1 VRSSGTWDVAV
12 TTFTQPADPPR
23 SEQLTRKRVNGH
35 VACLAGAIGLRCS
48 LRPVPT
54 LVILRHGQ
62 STWNAEN
69 RFTGWTDVDLSARGE
84 EEAREAGRLMAAE
97 PALEI
102 DTVHTSVLK
111 RAVRTA
117 NLTLDEMDRSYLP
130 VRRHWRLNERHYG
143 ALQGLNKREMAE
155 LHGAEQ
161 VRLWRRSYDVPPP
174 PVGLDDPNHPVNDAR
189 YHGVPPS
196 ALPATE
202 CLADVV
208 RRLLPYWEDAIG
220 VELLEGRTVL
230 VVAHG
235 NSLRALAKELE
246 EISDADIVD
255 LNIPTGFP
263 RVYDLDDRLR
273 VRSACYLG
281 DPAAASAAAEAV
293 ALQAEH

>member
-1 VRSSGTWDVAV
+1 M
-12 TTFTQPADPPR
+12 
-23 SEQLTRKRVNGH
+23 
-35 VACLAGAIGLRCS
+35 
-48 LRPVPT
+48 PT
-54 LVILRHGQ
+54 LVILRHGE

-69 RFTGWTDVDLSARGE
+69 RFTGWTDVDLSPRGE
-84 EEAREAGRLMAAE
+84 EEAREAGRLLAAE

-117 NLTLDEMDRSYLP
+117 NLTLDEMERSYLP

-155 LHGAEQ
+155 LHGDEQ
-161 VRLWRRSYDVPPP
+161 VKLWRRSYDVPPP
-174 PVGLDDPNHPVNDAR
+174 PVGRDDPNHPINDLR
-189 YHGVPPS
+189 YRGVPAS

-202 CLADVV
+202 CLKDVV
-208 RRLLPYWEDAIG
+208 HRLRPYWEDAIG

-246 EISDADIVD
+246 GISDADIVD
-255 LNIPTGFP
+255 VNIPTGFP
-263 RVYDLDDRLR
+263 RVYDLDDRLG
-273 VRSACYLG
+273 VRGARYLG
-281 DPAAASAAAEAV
+281 DPEAAAAAAEAV
-293 ALQAEH
+293 ARQAQR

>member
-1 VRSSGTWDVAV
+1 
-12 TTFTQPADPPR
+12 
-23 SEQLTRKRVNGH
+23 
-35 VACLAGAIGLRCS
+35 
-48 LRPVPT
+48 VPT

-235 NSLRALAKELE
+235 NSLRALRKHIDG
-246 EISDADIVD
+246 ISDDEIVD
-255 LNIPTGFP
+255 LEIPTGIPFL
-263 RVYDLDDRLR
+263 YEFDDDLAVVSKD
-273 VRSACYLG
+273 YLG
-281 DPAAASAAAEAV
+281 DPDAARVAAEAV
-293 ALQAEH
+293 RRQAG